1 MQNLKKSY
9 LPRET
14 PRYNN
19 NNRYLD
25 KHLNLLFKI
34 PIPLFSSMT
43 FQAKFN
49 NCILL
54 LTLLNSFNKKIVF
67 SNSLLLYLK

>member
-34 PIPLFSSMT
+34 PIPVCSVCYVFFYDISS
-43 FQAKFN
+43 
-49 NCILL
+49 
-54 LTLLNSFNKKIVF
+54 
-67 SNSLLLYLK
+67 